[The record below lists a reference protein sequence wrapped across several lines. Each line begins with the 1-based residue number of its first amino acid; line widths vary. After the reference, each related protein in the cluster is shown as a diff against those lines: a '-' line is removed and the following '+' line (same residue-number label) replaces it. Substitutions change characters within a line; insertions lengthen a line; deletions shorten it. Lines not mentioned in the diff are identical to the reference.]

1 MQRRAKTK
9 RLSLRVTR
17 DIDLKLRQRSA
28 VTGKSESV
36 IIRDALETHLA
47 AVAPQET
54 ALELARRLRVIGKA
68 KHLPSDLSTNTA
80 HMEGFA
86 KPK

>member
-9 RLSLRVTR
+9 RLSIRLTR
-17 DIDLKLRQRSA
+17 DIDAELRKRSA
-28 VTGKSESV
+28 ATGKSESLIV
-36 IIRDALETHLA
+36 REALESHLA
-47 AVAPQET
+47 ETAPQET
-54 ALELARRLRVIGKA
+54 AFELAKRLGIIGKA

-86 KPK
+86 KSK